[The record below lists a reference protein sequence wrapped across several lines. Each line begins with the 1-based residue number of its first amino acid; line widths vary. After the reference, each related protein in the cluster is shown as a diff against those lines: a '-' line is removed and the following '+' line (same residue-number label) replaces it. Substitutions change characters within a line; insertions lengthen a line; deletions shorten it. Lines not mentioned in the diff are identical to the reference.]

1 MRVLVTQDLDPAGL
15 DILRAAGCTVD
26 LRVGD
31 GPIARDELL
40 ERVRGCVGLLPMLT
54 ERVDAQVLD
63 AGPLRAVS
71 TYSVGTNHID
81 LDACRARGVAVSHT
95 PGLLT
100 DATADLAWTLL
111 LAAARHVVPADRYMR
126 QGRFK
131 GWHPTLFRGMELRG
145 RTLGIVGWGRIGQAT
160 AARAAGFGMDVIHHS
175 RRSGVPL
182 AELLERSD
190 VVSLHCP
197 LTDATRGLLGT
208 DELAAMKPGSVL
220 VNTARGPVVDEAAL
234 VHALTEGPLGA
245 AGLDV
250 FEREPVV
257 HAGLLELDNVVL
269 LPHLGSA
276 TVRARRSMAELAA
289 GDLVAALTGQPQR
302 HPVG

>member
-1 MRVLVTQDLDPAGL
+1 VRVLVTQDLDPAGL
-15 DILRAAGCTVD
+15 EILRQAGCTVD

-31 GPIARDELL
+31 GPIAREELL
-40 ERVRGCVGLLPMLT
+40 ERVQGCVGLLPMLT

-111 LAAARHVVPADRYMR
+111 LAAARHVVPADRFMR
-126 QGRFK
+126 QGRFL

-145 RTLGIVGWGRIGQAT
+145 KTLGIVGWGRIGQAT
-160 AARAAGFGMDVIHHS
+160 AERAAGFGMDVIHHS
-175 RRSGVPL
+175 RRSGVSL

-197 LTDATRGLLGT
+197 LTPATRGLIGAA
-208 DELAAMKPGSVL
+208 ELASMKPGSVL
-220 VNTARGPVVDEAAL
+220 VNTARGPVVDEGAL
-234 VHALTEGPLGA
+234 VHALTQGPLMA

-250 FEREPVV
+250 FELEPVV
-257 HAGLLELDNVVL
+257 HPGLLELDNVVL

-276 TVRARRSMAELAA
+276 TVQARRSMAELAA
-289 GDLVAALTGQPQR
+289 GDLVAALTRQAQR